1 MEKGEIYMGI
11 KDNKTIKPL
20 TLFALT
26 WPIFIE
32 LFLHMLMGS
41 TDTFMLSHI
50 SDDAVAAVGVANQ
63 LIFFTILLF
72 GFVSTGTAVLV
83 SQYLGAKKIIE
94 AKNVSAISITLNLF
108 FGILISVAVV
118 VFRANFL
125 NLFELTDKIQAY
137 ADQYLLIVGGTLFT
151 QALLLT
157 VSSILRANGFTRDA
171 MFISIIMNVI
181 HVIGNAIFIYGLLGV
196 PEMGVQGV
204 AISTALSRAVA
215 LILIFRL
222 MYKLLPVTI
231 SYKDYINFDMK
242 QIKKILNIGVPA
254 AGEQA
259 IYNTSQIAITAIIAI
274 IGATALTT
282 RVYAFNIMSF
292 ILLFGLAMGQGTQ
305 ILIGHKVGAR
315 DFDGAYKQ
323 LLKSLKSSVIITII
337 IAIVVAIFREPLMSI
352 FTDNEEI
359 IKVGGLL
366 LLLSLI
372 LEPGRTF
379 NLVVINS
386 LRATGDAR
394 FPVLM
399 AFISMWGISV
409 PLSYYLGITL
419 GLGLTGVWIA
429 FIADEWLR
437 GIVMYFRWK
446 SRVWEKK
453 VMVSNEN
460 EDLENDG
467 KLVGV
472 DV

>member
-1 MEKGEIYMGI
+1 MEIQ
-11 KDNKTIKPL
+11 DNKKKLVKPL

-72 GFVSTGTAVLV
+72 GFVATGTAVLV
-83 SQYLGAKKIIE
+83 SQYLGAKRVLE
-94 AKNVSAISITLNLF
+94 AKNASAISVTLNLM
-108 FGILISVAVV
+108 FGILISMAVV
-118 VFRANFL
+118 IFRVDFL
-125 NLFELTDKIQAY
+125 NLFELTEEIQGY
-137 ADQYLLIVGGTLFT
+137 ASQYLLIVGGTIFT
-151 QALLLT
+151 QALLIT
-157 VSSILRANGFTRDA
+157 VSSILRANGFTKDA
-171 MFISIIMNVI
+171 MFVSIIMNVI
-181 HVIGNAIFIYGLLGV
+181 NVVGNALLIYGFFGL
-196 PEMGVQGV
+196 PEMGVQGI
-204 AISTALSRAVA
+204 AIATAVSRAVA
-215 LILIFRL
+215 LVLMFRL
-222 MYKLLPVTI
+222 MYKLLPI
-231 SYKDYINFDMK
+231 SISFKDYLNFDIK
-242 QIKKILNIGVPA
+242 PIKKILNIGVPA

-274 IGATALTT
+274 LGAEALTT

-323 LLKSLKSSVIITII
+323 LLKSLKSSLIITIL

-352 FTDNEEI
+352 FTDNNVI
-359 IKVGGLL
+359 IQVGGSL

-386 LRATGDAR
+386 LRATGDAK

-399 AFISMWGISV
+399 AFISMWGIGV
-409 PLSYYLGITL
+409 PLSYFLGIKL
-419 GLGLTGVWIA
+419 GLGLAGVWMS
-429 FIADEWLR
+429 FIVDEWLR

-453 VMVSNEN
+453 IMVSNDEQDQ
-460 EDLENDG
+460 EEG
-467 KLVGV
+467 KNSSLVEV

>member
-1 MEKGEIYMGI
+1 MEI
-11 KDNKTIKPL
+11 KDNKQKLVKPL

-72 GFVSTGTAVLV
+72 GFVATGTAVLV
-83 SQYLGAKKIIE
+83 SQYLGAKKVLQ
-94 AKNVSAISITLNLF
+94 AKNASAISVTLNLM
-108 FGILISVAVV
+108 FGIFISMAVV
-118 VFRANFL
+118 VFREDFL
-125 NLFELTDKIQAY
+125 NLFELTGEIQGY
-137 ADQYLLIVGGTLFT
+137 ASQYLLIVGGTIFT
-151 QALLLT
+151 QALLIT
-157 VSSILRANGFTRDA
+157 VASILRANGFTKDA
-171 MFISIIMNVI
+171 MFVSIIMNVI
-181 HVIGNAIFIYGLLGV
+181 NVVGNALLIYGFFGL
-196 PEMGVQGV
+196 PELGVQGI
-204 AISTALSRAVA
+204 AIATAVSRAVA
-215 LILIFRL
+215 LLLMFRL
-222 MYKLLPVTI
+222 MYKLLPI
-231 SYKDYINFDMK
+231 SISFKDYLNFDMK

-274 IGATALTT
+274 IGAEALTT

-323 LLKSLKSSVIITII
+323 LLKSLKSSVIITIL

-352 FTDNEEI
+352 FTDNKVI
-359 IKVGGLL
+359 IQVGGSL

-386 LRATGDAR
+386 LRATGDAK

-399 AFISMWGISV
+399 AFISMWGIGV
-409 PLSYYLGITL
+409 PLSYFLGIKL
-419 GLGLTGVWIA
+419 GLGLAGVWMS
-429 FIADEWLR
+429 FIVDEWLR

-453 VMVSNEN
+453 VMVSNDEHDQ
-460 EDLENDG
+460 EEG
-467 KLVGV
+467 KNTGLVGV